1 MSINV
6 AILRSEIR
14 NKYSQ
19 IPNSVIRAKD
29 ISDGDYRLLIYLYS
43 LPNGWKINQSYL
55 GTELGCNRR
64 NINSKIKRLK
74 DTGYLEVIKE
84 KEKSEVD
91 YIYVL
96 REKDESSSGVSV
108 NNSESVNDASVNDTY
123 INTNIINTDNKDNIN
138 NIITPSKKET
148 KKTYGEYK
156 RIKLTAKEYQ
166 KLCED
171 YGEESLKE
179 QIKLLDEYVESNN
192 NKNKYTNFNLVI
204 RKSFREN
211 WFKKDNK
218 NTGVNYESF

>member
-19 IPNSVIRAKD
+19 IPNSVIKAKD

-96 REKDESSSGVSV
+96 REKDESSSNVSV

-148 KKTYGEYK
+148 KKSYGEYQ
-156 RIKLTAKEYQ
+156 RVKLTDKEYQ

-171 YGEESLKE
+171 YGKE
-179 QIKLLDEYVESNN
+179 KLDGQIKLLDEYVESNN

-218 NTGVNYESF
+218 STGVNYESV